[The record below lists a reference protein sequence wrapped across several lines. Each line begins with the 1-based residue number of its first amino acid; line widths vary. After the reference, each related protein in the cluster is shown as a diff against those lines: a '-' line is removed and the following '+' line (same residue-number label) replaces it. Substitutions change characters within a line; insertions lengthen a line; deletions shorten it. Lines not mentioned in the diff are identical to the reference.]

1 MFSAGGGYNVITC
14 NLFTGYINFF
24 WKDFVMKKLALASLV
39 ALTATSA
46 FANGQGTVE
55 IRGKVVDQTCQV
67 ETNHKNLVV
76 ILPTVGKGDLAAKGQ
91 TAGKKDFEIK
101 INNCQTD
108 DKGLTSVYAA
118 FSPIAAS
125 HVDSAN
131 EGTLFNRAVKGVQDF
146 GKADNVNVQL
156 LDGQGNAINL
166 TGITNNSGT
175 PGTAPV
181 GGTHPLAAQGN
192 KFTYADLD
200 AFVATGKKVD
210 GGDLNTAPDAA
221 ILGKKVVGGETV
233 YGDPQKAGSGT
244 ALNGQTEYTLSY
256 SAQYYATGV
265 ATAGDVEAFVTYNI
279 SYK

>member
-1 MFSAGGGYNVITC
+1 
-14 NLFTGYINFF
+14 
-24 WKDFVMKKLALASLV
+24 MKKLALASLV

-101 INNCQTD
+101 INNCQTND
-108 DKGLTSVYAA
+108 NGLTSVYAA

-131 EGTLFNRAVKGVQDF
+131 EGTLFNRAVNGVQGF
-146 GKADNVNVQL
+146 GKANNVNVQL

-166 TGITNNSGT
+166 TGITNTSGA

-181 GGTHPLAAQGN
+181 GGTHPLEKQGN
-192 KFTYADLD
+192 KFTYADVD
-200 AFVATGKKVD
+200 AFVTTGKKVD
-210 GGDLNTAPDAA
+210 GGDLNTASNT

-233 YGDPQKAGSGT
+233 YGDPLKAGSGT
-244 ALNGQTEYTLSY
+244 ALDGKTEYTLSY
-256 SAQYYATGV
+256 SAQYYATDA